1 MNILDAV
8 SIRLPCNACGQ
19 TYQVPLRDVLLS
31 HTVVRCGCP
40 VTQETECPP
49 VFQVRLF
56 DREPIEALS
65 SAWERL
71 ANRAHADGGDLV
83 ISATESQPTAN
94 DVTVITGEDGYPL
107 HSGTPN
113 RLWFGD
119 QSALADS
126 MIDR

>member
-19 TYQVPLRDVLLS
+19 TYDVPLRDVLLS

-65 SAWERL
+65 SAWERNL
-71 ANRAHADGGDLV
+71 RAGLMPMAVTSLFRPPNLNRQRMT
-83 ISATESQPTAN
+83 S
-94 DVTVITGEDGYPL
+94 
-107 HSGTPN
+107 
-113 RLWFGD
+113 RLL
-119 QSALADS
+119 QENN
-126 MIDR
+126 

>member
-19 TYQVPLRDVLLS
+19 TYEVPLRDVLLS

-71 ANRAHADGGDLV
+71 ASRAHADGSLFR
-83 ISATESQPTAN
+83 P
-94 DVTVITGEDGYPL
+94 
-107 HSGTPN
+107 PN
-113 RLWFGD
+113 LNRQRMTSRLLQENNW
-119 QSALADS
+119 
-126 MIDR
+126 